1 MWYKF
6 SFFFP
11 LPGIFAVKISL
22 DIILQKKKKKKH
34 HHQQEKK
41 LATQWIGALM
51 SSVPNIP

>member
-22 DIILQKKKKKKH
+22 DIILQKQQQQQ
-34 HHQQEKK
+34 QQEKK

-51 SSVPNIP
+51 PSVPNIL